1 MTDRSDE
8 GGSGQAPKVRTK
20 AETAKVRKK
29 AETAKVTTTE
39 AETAKVTSTKVRT
52 AKVTTTKARTTR
64 VTTANGRTKTKV
76 TTTKAR
82 TTMGRTNQAKTTKGR
97 TNQGRTTKGRNTK
110 RTVSSRTVSMPTRP
124 IIVEPDDSVE
134 QSLRAEGCRFVA
146 GLDEVGRGAWA
157 GPVSVGVAVTPVG
170 TPWPAGL
177 RDSKL
182 VPEEDRETLFPL
194 VAEWCVDWSVGH
206 AGHDE
211 CDRWGMTIA
220 LRVAAHRAVAG
231 LSVTPDVLL
240 LDGIFD
246 YITHPEDGDVRQ
258 LEDTDLRGI
267 EAQLVT
273 VPPVKTILG
282 GDGRCTAIAAA
293 SILAKVTR
301 DRLMRDLSGNFPAF
315 DFHHNKGY
323 PTPVHR
329 TALSGCGLTSIHRRS
344 WAYVDTMPFR

>member
-1 MTDRSDE
+1 MTSDE
-8 GGSGQAPKVRTK
+8 GPSGQSPKARSRTQTAKAATAKGGTAEGRAAKVATPKGGTVDGRAAKVATPRGGTKKGRTNQARTTTKVTRRKVTRTK
-20 AETAKVRKK
+20 VTR
-29 AETAKVTTTE
+29 TKVTT
-39 AETAKVTSTKVRT
+39 KQ
-52 AKVTTTKARTTR
+52 
-64 VTTANGRTKTKV
+64 GRTTKV

-82 TTMGRTNQAKTTKGR
+82 TSKGGAAKGR
-97 TNQGRTTKGRNTK
+97 TK
-110 RTVSSRTVSMPTRP
+110 RTVRSSKVSITTGPV
-124 IIVEPDDSVE
+124 IVVPDDSVE

-146 GLDEVGRGAWA
+146 GIDEVGRGAWA

-170 TPWPAGL
+170 TPWPDGL
-177 RDSKL
+177 RDSKQ
-182 VPEEDRETLFPL
+182 VPEEDREILFPL
-194 VAEWCVDWSVGH
+194 VADWCVDWSVGH

-220 LRVAAHRAVAG
+220 LRLAAHRAVAG
-231 LSVTPDVLL
+231 LSVSPDVLL

-246 YITHPEDGDVRQ
+246 YITHPEDGEV
-258 LEDTDLRGI
+258 RGI
-267 EAQLVT
+267 EAELVA

-282 GDGRCTAIAAA
+282 GDGCCTAIAAA

-301 DRLMRDLSGNFPAF
+301 DRMMRELSGNFPAF

>member
-1 MTDRSDE
+1 MTVEE
-8 GGSGQAPKVRTK
+8 GASGQSPKAQSK
-20 AETAKVRKK
+20 AQTAK
-29 AETAKVTTTE
+29 AATAKGGTAKGGAAKGGTVEGRTAKPTTAKGGTAKGRTNQARTTTKVTRTKVTTKKGRT
-39 AETAKVTSTKVRT
+39 TKVR
-52 AKVTTTKARTTR
+52 TTKARTTKGG
-64 VTTANGRTKTKV
+64 TA
-76 TTTKAR
+76 
-82 TTMGRTNQAKTTKGR
+82 KGR
-97 TNQGRTTKGRNTK
+97 TK
-110 RTVSSRTVSMPTRP
+110 RTVRSSKVSITTGPV
-124 IIVEPDDSVE
+124 IVVPDDSVE

-146 GLDEVGRGAWA
+146 GIDEVGRGAWA

-170 TPWPAGL
+170 TPWPDGL
-177 RDSKL
+177 RDSKQ
-182 VPEEDRETLFPL
+182 VPEEDREILFPL
-194 VAEWCVDWSVGH
+194 VADWCVDWSVGH

-220 LRVAAHRAVAG
+220 LRLAAHRAVAG
-231 LSVTPDVLL
+231 LSVSPDVLL

-246 YITHPEDGDVRQ
+246 YITHPEDGELQ
-258 LEDTDLRGI
+258 GI
-267 EAQLVT
+267 EAELVA

-282 GDGRCTAIAAA
+282 GDGCCTAIAAA

-301 DRLMRDLSGNFPAF
+301 DRMMRELSGNFPAF

>member
-1 MTDRSDE
+1 MTT
-8 GGSGQAPKVRTK
+8 GPVIAV
-20 AETAKVRKK
+20 
-29 AETAKVTTTE
+29 
-39 AETAKVTSTKVRT
+39 
-52 AKVTTTKARTTR
+52 
-64 VTTANGRTKTKV
+64 
-76 TTTKAR
+76 
-82 TTMGRTNQAKTTKGR
+82 
-97 TNQGRTTKGRNTK
+97 
-110 RTVSSRTVSMPTRP
+110 
-124 IIVEPDDSVE
+124 PDDSVE
-134 QSLRAEGCRFVA
+134 QSLWAEGCRFVA
-146 GLDEVGRGAWA
+146 GIDEVGRGAWA

-177 RDSKL
+177 RDSKQ

-194 VAEWCVDWSVGH
+194 VADWCVDWSVGH

-220 LRVAAHRAVAG
+220 LRLAAHRAVAG

-246 YITHPEDGDVRQ
+246 YITNPEDG
-258 LEDTDLRGI
+258 ELRGI
-267 EAQLVT
+267 EAELVA

-282 GDGRCTAIAAA
+282 GDGCCTAIAAA

-301 DRLMRDLSGNFPAF
+301 DRMMRELSGNFPAF